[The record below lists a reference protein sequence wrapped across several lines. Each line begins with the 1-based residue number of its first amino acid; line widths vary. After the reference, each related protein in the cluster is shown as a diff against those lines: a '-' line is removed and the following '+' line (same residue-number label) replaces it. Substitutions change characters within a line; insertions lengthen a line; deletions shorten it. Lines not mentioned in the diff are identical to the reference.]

1 MFPNEVDFDVPEN
14 CSPAKL
20 DLNFKP
26 PMSDISFLT
35 F

>member
-1 MFPNEVDFDVPEN
+1 MLMFPNEVDFDVSEN
-14 CSPAKL
+14 CAPAKL

-26 PMSDISFLT
+26 PISFLT